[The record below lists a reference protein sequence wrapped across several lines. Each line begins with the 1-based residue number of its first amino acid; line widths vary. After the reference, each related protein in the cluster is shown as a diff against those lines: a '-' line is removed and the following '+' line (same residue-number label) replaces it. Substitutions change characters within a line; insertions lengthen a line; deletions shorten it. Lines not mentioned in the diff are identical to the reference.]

1 FSSLLDV
8 PHQIPPRK
16 FVERHA
22 NTCHAFNARFS
33 SARWCTCDYKKVNV
47 LPQLRLDCGDF
58 GKRRR
63 IFIPATVSANR
74 VPTLSSSGEKQI
86 WSEPED
92 HHQPRSSDKVQ
103 LSRRK
108 RLVGG
113 GLNRR
118 IIDYNGK
125 NPLEDRR
132 SLYNSMKGSLS
143 FDVTLRQF
151 KENLQTMIKKYTT
164 TKMTG

>member
-1 FSSLLDV
+1 VD
-8 PHQIPPRK
+8 
-16 FVERHA
+16 
-22 NTCHAFNARFS
+22 
-33 SARWCTCDYKKVNV
+33 V

>member
-1 FSSLLDV
+1 FSFLLDV

-47 LPQLRLDCGDF
+47 LPQLRLDCGDS

-63 IFIPATVSANR
+63 IFFPATVSANR

-92 HHQPRSSDKVQ
+92 HQPRSSDKVTV
-103 LSRRK
+103 K
-108 RLVGG
+108 EEAAGW
-113 GLNRR
+113 
-118 IIDYNGK
+118 
-125 NPLEDRR
+125 RR
-132 SLYNSMKGSLS
+132 SQPTYN
-143 FDVTLRQF
+143 
-151 KENLQTMIKKYTT
+151 
-164 TKMTG
+164 

>member
-1 FSSLLDV
+1 MRDFLQRGGV
-8 PHQIPPRK
+8 PATIK
-16 FVERHA
+16 
-22 NTCHAFNARFS
+22 
-33 SARWCTCDYKKVNV
+33 
-47 LPQLRLDCGDF
+47 
-58 GKRRR
+58 RR

-92 HHQPRSSDKVQ
+92 HQQRSSDKVQ

-108 RLVGG
+108 RLIGG

-125 NPLEDRR
+125 NPLEDTR

-143 FDVTLRQF
+143 FDITLR
-151 KENLQTMIKKYTT
+151 
-164 TKMTG
+164 

>member
-1 FSSLLDV
+1 MANSKVFLADMKSGRCSST
-8 PHQIPPRK
+8 
-16 FVERHA
+16 VE
-22 NTCHAFNARFS
+22 
-33 SARWCTCDYKKVNV
+33 V
-47 LPQLRLDCGDF
+47 RL
-58 GKRRR
+58 RR

-74 VPTLSSSGEKQI
+74 VRTLSSSGEKQI
-86 WSEPED
+86 WSEPEY
-92 HHQPRSSDKVQ
+92 HQPRSSDKVQ

-132 SLYNSMKGSLS
+132 SLYNSMKAVWGAEGIAFQSANGKSKGINEVTSLIMAAS
-143 FDVTLRQF
+143 
-151 KENLQTMIKKYTT
+151 
-164 TKMTG
+164 

>member
-1 FSSLLDV
+1 MANSKVFLAYMKSGRCSST
-8 PHQIPPRK
+8 
-16 FVERHA
+16 VE
-22 NTCHAFNARFS
+22 
-33 SARWCTCDYKKVNV
+33 V
-47 LPQLRLDCGDF
+47 RL
-58 GKRRR
+58 RR

-132 SLYNSMKGSLS
+132 SLYNSMKAIWGAEGIAFQSANGKSKGINEVTSLIMAAS
-143 FDVTLRQF
+143 
-151 KENLQTMIKKYTT
+151 
-164 TKMTG
+164 